1 MREITIEQI
10 QALKDLPKDVRKKV
24 CRNNFGLFL
33 TYYFPHYIGYKF
45 APYHYDMVDDWHD
58 LIDGTITE
66 LAWIMYRESAKTS
79 FAKMGFCFLICYDID
94 PYVNADSYDG
104 DNAERFLFDVA
115 FELQT
120 NKRIIEDFGQLYNTK
135 RDPNQITQKQV
146 KNFVTNP
153 KKNAD
158 GHILKL
164 GTRVEAYSTGEPVR
178 GRLSGAM
185 RPGFLV
191 LDDFETKKT
200 IKSVATTLAIRDHM
214 QEFKLGLDSKRM
226 RVLYLGNYISE
237 YANVQMLIDRAK
249 VDPMLRLRLIPVHD
263 GVMPAWDDKYAMDD
277 QTAAQT
283 GKVSLEAKKRQ
294 MWTPEEGDTDWN
306 AEMLC
311 LPVDDSK
318 AIFKK
323 EMFQPI
329 TMAELAKKGIAWTYV
344 TIDTPSA
351 KEGQVDYNDYVGFCI
366 NYVTPPKDGK
376 DQWHFKAWREHLGP
390 TGIIDG
396 IVKIIKDL
404 KTQNANLKRIAW
416 EDTAYTRGLETA
428 LRAKLKA
435 ENITISIH
443 WLKPG
448 GRAKEDRI
456 RTGLLNRYENQM
468 IFHIETDHNEC
479 AALENELLRF
489 PNSQHDDCS
498 DATAYQS
505 DIAKAPGTVESQEEI
520 VKSTPNAPFQRIKR
534 SAYEDEIEDIHNPYA
549 DIE

>member
-1 MREITIEQI
+1 MQPITVQQI
-10 QALKDLPKDVRKKV
+10 KGLSELSKEERKFVCKENFAL
-24 CRNNFGLFL
+24 FMA
-33 TYYFPHYIGYKF
+33 YYFPHYIQSQF
-45 APYHYDMVDDWHD
+45 ADYHYDMVDDWHD
-58 LIDGTITE
+58 LIDGKITE

-79 FAKMGFCFLICYDID
+79 FAKMGFAYLICYDVD
-94 PYVNADSYDG
+94 PYINADSYDG

-120 NKRIIEDFGQLYNTK
+120 NKRIIADFGQLYNTK

-158 GHILKL
+158 GHIVKL

-226 RVLYLGNYISE
+226 RVLYLCNYISE

-249 VDPMLRLRLIPVHD
+249 VDPMLRVRLIPVHD
-263 GVMPAWDDKYAMDD
+263 GIAPAWTDKYAMTDKE
-277 QTAAQT
+277 AELT

-294 MWTPEEGDTDWN
+294 MWTPEEGDADWY

-311 LPVDDSK
+311 QPVDESK
-318 AIFKK
+318 AVFKK
-323 EMFQPI
+323 EYFQSI
-329 TMAELAKKGIAWTYV
+329 TMQELAAKGVAWTYV

-351 KEGQVDYNDYVGFCI
+351 KEGQVNFNDYVGFCI
-366 NYVTPPKDGK
+366 NYVTPNAH
-376 DQWHFKAWREHLGP
+376 WHFKAWREHLGP
-390 TGIIDG
+390 TGIIDR
-396 IVKIIKDL
+396 IVGIIKDL
-404 KTQNANLKRIAW
+404 QKQNANLKRIAW
-416 EDTAYTRGLETA
+416 EDTAFTRGLEPA
-428 LRAKLKA
+428 LKAKLK
-435 ENITISIH
+435 EEKIEITIN
-443 WLKPG
+443 WLKPA
-448 GRAKEDRI
+448 GRNKEDRI
-456 RTGLLNRYENQM
+456 RTGLLNRYENKL
-468 IFHIETDHNEC
+468 IFHIATNKNEC
-479 AALENELLRF
+479 SDLENELLRY

-505 DIAKAPGTVESQEEI
+505 DIAKTPGTEQRDEQE
-520 VKSTPNAPFQRIKR
+520 VKKTPKDPYQRIKK

>member
-1 MREITIEQI
+1 MREITLEQI
-10 QALKDLPKDVRKKV
+10 KALKDLPKDVRKMV
-24 CRNNFGLFL
+24 CKKNFALFL
-33 TYYFPHYIGYKF
+33 TYYFPHYIGYRF

-58 LIDGTITE
+58 LIDGNITE

-79 FAKMGFCFLICYDID
+79 FAKMGFCYLICYDVD
-94 PYVNADSYDG
+94 PYINADSYDG

-153 KKNAD
+153 KKNED

-200 IKSVATTLAIRDHM
+200 IKSLATTLAIRDHM

-249 VDPMLRLRLIPVHD
+249 VDPMIRVRMIPVHD
-263 GVMPAWDDKYAMDD
+263 GITPAWDDKYAMDD
-277 QTAAQT
+277 QTAAKT

-294 MWTPEEGDTDWN
+294 MWTPEEGDADWY

-311 LPVDDSK
+311 QPIDESK

-329 TMAELAKKGIAWTYV
+329 TMQQIAQKGVVWAYV

-351 KEGQVDYNDYVGFCI
+351 KEGQVNFNDFVGFCI
-366 NYVTPPKDGK
+366 NYVTPNGD
-376 DQWHFKAWREHLGP
+376 WHFKAWREHLGP
-390 TGIIDG
+390 SGIIDAM
-396 IVKIIKDL
+396 VRVHNELLKANII
-404 KTQNANLKRIAW
+404 LKRMAW

-428 LRAKLKA
+428 LRAKIKELQL
-435 ENITISIH
+435 TLSVH
-443 WLKPG
+443 WLKPA

-456 RTGLLNRYENQM
+456 RTGLLNRYENKM
-468 IFHIETDHNEC
+468 IFHLASDHNEC
-479 AALENELLRF
+479 ADLENELLRF

-498 DATAYQS
+498 DASAYQS
-505 DIAKAPGTVESQEEI
+505 DIAKAPGVEEKPEEI
-520 VKSTPNAPFQRIKR
+520 TQKTPKAPFQRVKR

-549 DIE
+549 EIE

>member
-1 MREITIEQI
+1 MREITLEQI
-10 QALKDLPKDVRKKV
+10 QALKDLPKDVRKMV
-24 CRNNFGLFL
+24 CKNNFGLFL

-45 APYHYDMVDDWHD
+45 APYHYEMVDDWHD

-79 FAKMGFCFLICYDID
+79 FAKMGFCYLIAYDVD
-94 PYVNADSYDG
+94 PYINADSYDG

-153 KKNAD
+153 KKNED
-158 GHILKL
+158 GHITKL

-200 IKSVATTLAIRDHM
+200 IKSLATTLAIRDHM

-249 VDPMLRLRLIPVHD
+249 VDSMIRVRMIPVHD
-263 GVMPAWDDKYAMDD
+263 GITPAWDDKYAMDD
-277 QTAAQT
+277 QTAVLT

-294 MWTPEEGDTDWN
+294 MWTPEDGDADWY

-311 LPVDDSK
+311 QPIDESK
-318 AIFKK
+318 AIFHK

-329 TMAELAKKGIAWTYV
+329 TMQQIAQKGVVWAYV

-351 KEGQVDYNDYVGFCI
+351 KEGQVNFNDFVGFCI
-366 NYVTPPKDGK
+366 NYVTPNGD
-376 DQWHFKAWREHLGP
+376 WHFKAWREHLGP
-390 TGIIDG
+390 SGIIDAMVR
-396 IVKIIKDL
+396 IYE
-404 KTQNANLKRIAW
+404 NLKKANIVLKRMAW

-428 LRAKLKA
+428 LRAKIKEKQL
-435 ENITISIH
+435 TLSVH
-443 WLKPG
+443 WLKPA

-456 RTGLLNRYENQM
+456 RTGLLNRYENKM
-468 IFHIETDHNEC
+468 IFHLASDHNEC
-479 AALENELLRF
+479 ADLENELLRF
-489 PNSQHDDCS
+489 PNAQHDDCS
-498 DATAYQS
+498 DASAYQS
-505 DIAKAPGTVESQEEI
+505 DIAKTPGMEEKPEE
-520 VKSTPNAPFQRIKR
+520 VTQKTPNAPFQRVKR

-549 DIE
+549 EIE

>member
-1 MREITIEQI
+1 M
-10 QALKDLPKDVRKKV
+10 LKELPKAERKLACKI
-24 CRNNFGLFL
+24 NFGLFMA
-33 TYYFPHYIGYKF
+33 YYFPHYIQTEF
-45 APYHYDMVDDWHD
+45 AEYHYDMVDDWHD

-79 FAKMGFCFLICYDID
+79 LAKMGFCYLICYDVD
-94 PYVNADSYDG
+94 PYINADSYDG

-120 NKRIIEDFGQLYNTK
+120 NKRLIQDFGQLYNTK

-153 KKNAD
+153 KKNED
-158 GHILKL
+158 GHITKL

-200 IKSVATTLAIRDHM
+200 IKSLATTLAIRDHM

-237 YANVQMLIDRAK
+237 FANVQMLIDRAK
-249 VDPMLRLRLIPVHD
+249 HDPMLRVRLLPVHD
-263 GVMPAWDDKYAMDD
+263 GIKPAWDSKYAMTDAE
-277 QTAAQT
+277 AAIT
-283 GKVSLEAKKRQ
+283 GKVSLEAKRRQ
-294 MWTPEEGDTDWN
+294 MWTPEEGDADWY

-311 LPVDDSK
+311 QPIDESK

-323 EMFQPI
+323 EMFKPI
-329 TMAELAKKGIAWTYV
+329 TLAQIAQKGVTHTYV

-351 KEGQVDYNDYVGFCI
+351 KEGQVNFNDFVGFCI
-366 NYVTPPKDGK
+366 NYVTPNND
-376 DQWHFKAWREHLGP
+376 WHFKAWREHLGP
-390 TGIIDG
+390 SGIIDA
-396 IVKIIKDL
+396 IVRIVEDL
-404 KTQNANLKRIAW
+404 NKTNANLKRIAW
-416 EDTAYTRGLETA
+416 EDTAFTRGLELA
-428 LRAKLKA
+428 LRKKLREK
-435 ENITISIH
+435 NIAISIH
-443 WLKPG
+443 WLKPA
-448 GRAKEDRI
+448 GRQKEDRI
-456 RTGLLNRYENQM
+456 RTGLLNRYESDM
-468 IFHIETDHNEC
+468 IFHIASDKNEC
-479 AALENELLRF
+479 ADLENELLRF

-498 DATAYQS
+498 DATAYQQ
-505 DIAKAPGTVESQEEI
+505 DIAKAPGSDEKVEQE
-520 VKSTPNAPFQRIKR
+520 VQKTPNAPYQRIKK
-534 SAYEDEIEDIHNPYA
+534 SAYEEEVDEIHNPYA